1 MAITAPD
8 AVSVAKKLGLKF
20 VKNGPGDERIFCCPF
35 GCDDDSRPNE
45 GHFYVNS
52 RTTTCFCH
60 KCGWEGNLLTLY
72 AKLRQT
78 DKKTARR
85 ELGLQDELPAP
96 PPKANNVASVEH
108 RDRVYRTFLSVLSLE
123 PAHKQDLLRRG
134 LDESAI
140 FQRGYKS
147 VPQDAP
153 LRWKAARFLLQQHKT
168 LEGVPGFY
176 ERTGKKGPYWD
187 FLSPKG
193 YFIPVRNHQGR
204 IQALKVRLDKVC
216 LNKGRYVWFSSEGH
230 PKGSS
235 SGSPPHYTGGVGKVC
250 ITEGPLKADAAHLLS
265 EGQPFIGIGSIHAT
279 KEVPSFLK
287 ALGVSN
293 ILVAFDADQFTNQN
307 VRRALQKFLQE
318 LKKNGFQ
325 AQSLSWP
332 QNLGKG
338 IDDVLLRLYRRE
350 VTSVTFL
357 VDGVPVTVKK
367 TVTLEVAVGK
377 GAR

>member
-8 AVSVAKKLGLKF
+8 PVSVARKLGLTF
-20 VKNGPGDERIFCCPF
+20 VKNGPGEERIFHCPF

-45 GHFYVNS
+45 GHFYINA
-52 RTTTCFCH
+52 RATTCFCH

-72 AKLRQT
+72 AELKKT
-78 DKKTARR
+78 DTKTARK
-85 ELGLQDELPAP
+85 ELGVESDLPAS
-96 PPKANNVASVEH
+96 PPKKNDVAPVEH
-108 RDRVYRTFLSVLSLE
+108 RDRVYRTFLSVLSLDA
-123 PAHKQDLLRRG
+123 AHREDLLRRG

-140 FQRGYKS
+140 FLRGYKS

-153 LRWKAARFLLQQHKT
+153 LRWKATRFLLQQHKT

-193 YFIPVRNHQGR
+193 YFIPSRNHQEQV
-204 IQALKVRLDKVC
+204 QALKVRLDA
-216 LNKGRYVWFSSEGH
+216 GGYVWFSSEGY
-230 PKGSS
+230 PKGAS
-235 SGSPPHYTGGVGKVC
+235 SGSPPHYTGGKGKVC
-250 ITEGPLKADAAHLLS
+250 VTEGPLKADVANHLTGGL
-265 EGQPFIGIGSIHAT
+265 PFVGTGGVHAV
-279 KEVPSFLK
+279 KEVPDLLK
-287 ALGVSN
+287 ALGASN
-293 ILVAFDADQFTNQN
+293 VLVAFDADQFTNQN
-307 VRRALQKFLQE
+307 VRRALQEFLQE
-318 LKKNGFQ
+318 LKKRGFQ
-325 AQSLSWP
+325 ARSLSWP
-332 QNLGKG
+332 RSLGKG

>member
-1 MAITAPD
+1 VAITAPD

-52 RTTTCFCH
+52 RATTCFCH

-78 DKKTARR
+78 DRKTARR

-96 PPKANNVASVEH
+96 PPKANNVVPVEH
-108 RDRVYRTFLSVLSLE
+108 RDRIYKRLLGVLSLDA
-123 PAHKQDLLRRG
+123 AHKQDLLRRG
-134 LDESAI
+134 LDENAI
-140 FQRGYKS
+140 FRHGYKS

-153 LRWKAARFLLQQHKT
+153 LRWKATRFLLQQYKT

-193 YFIPVRNHQGR
+193 YFIPVRNHQGK
-204 IQALKVRLDKVC
+204 IQALKVRLDS
-216 LNKGRYVWFSSEGH
+216 GGYVWFSSEGH

-235 SGSPPHYTGGVGKVC
+235 SGSPPHYTGGKGKVC
-250 ITEGPLKADAAHLLS
+250 VTEGPLKADVAHHLTGGL
-265 EGQPFIGIGSIHAT
+265 PFVGTGGVHVT
-279 KEVPSFLK
+279 KEVPDLLK
-287 ALGVSN
+287 ALSASDVF
-293 ILVAFDADQFTNQN
+293 VAFDADQFTNRN
-307 VRRALQKFLQE
+307 VRRALQDFLQE
-318 LKKNGFQ
+318 LKKHGFQ
-325 AQSLSWP
+325 AQSLAWP
-332 QNLGKG
+332 PSLGKG

-377 GAR
+377 R